1 METYLHGIEFKET
14 AASSPT
20 PVSGISPSVV
30 GLVGTAPIGP
40 VNTPTRIRTR
50 AEAAAS
56 FGSSGG
62 TIPEAIEALFGH
74 HATAPTVVMIN
85 VADPANVAAHR
96 TDVAAADM
104 MDVGP
109 VIDLGHADVLN
120 VVVQNTAGL
129 VVYDVGDDYTVDA
142 AAGRITLVDGGALAV
157 DGTADVKIAYSYFN
171 EAGVTNDQ
179 IIGEV
184 AADGSRSGIEALHSA
199 DAVAQVRPKILIAP
213 GKTHTVAVG
222 QALGA
227 AADRLLGLAIVEG
240 PGTTNA
246 AASAYRANM
255 TSRRIYVIDPGV
267 KVALAGASIVNRP
280 VSAYAAAAIA
290 ASDADPERGWW
301 HSPTNAVIR
310 GIVGAA
316 RPVGFSITDP
326 QSDANLLN
334 ADEIATVVYAG
345 GAYRLWGDRGCAP
358 DDEANEF
365 GFISAVRI
373 ADQIREALV
382 RSHLWAVSRNITATY
397 LQDVAASV
405 NDYLAELVGLGA
417 LLGGNCEPAGEFN
430 TVAQIS
436 MGNATWAIDYHGA
449 LPAERLTFRA
459 RINDDYIAA
468 ITGEVQ

>member
-1 METYLHGIEFKET
+1 MDTYLHGIEFKET
-14 AASSPT
+14 EAASPT
-20 PVSGISPSVV
+20 PVSGISPSVI

-40 VNTPTRIRTR
+40 VNTPTRLRTR
-50 AEAAAS
+50 AEAAAA

-62 TIPEAIEALFGH
+62 TIPEAIDALFGH
-74 HATAPTVVMIN
+74 HATAPVVVAIN
-85 VADPANVAAHR
+85 VADPQNVAAHR

-104 MDVGP
+104 MNVGP
-109 VIDLGHADVLN
+109 VIQLDHTDILN
-120 VVVQNTAGL
+120 VVVQDTAG
-129 VVYDVGDDYTVDA
+129 VTTYDVGDDYTVDA
-142 AAGRITLVDGGALAV
+142 AAGTITLLPAGALVA
-157 DGTADVKIAYSYFN
+157 DGTDDLKIAYSYFN
-171 EAGVTNDQ
+171 EAGVTNDNV
-179 IIGEV
+179 IGEV
-184 AADGSRSGIEALHSA
+184 AADGTRSGVEALHSA

-213 GKTHTVAVG
+213 GYAHVVAVA

-227 AADRLLGLAIVEG
+227 AADRLLGLAISEG

-246 AASAYRANM
+246 AAIAFRANL

-267 KVALAGASIVNRP
+267 RVALGDGSIVNRP

-290 ASDADPERGWW
+290 ASDADAERGWW

-316 RPVGFSITDP
+316 RPVGFSITDS

-334 ADEIATVVYAG
+334 ADEVATVVYAG

-358 DDEANEF
+358 EDEAGEF

-397 LQDVAASV
+397 LDDVAGSV

-417 LLGGNCEPAGEFN
+417 LLGGNCEPSGEYN
-430 TVAQIS
+430 TAAQIS
-436 MGNATWAIDYHGA
+436 MGNATWTIDYHAA

-468 ITGEVQ
+468 ITGDVA